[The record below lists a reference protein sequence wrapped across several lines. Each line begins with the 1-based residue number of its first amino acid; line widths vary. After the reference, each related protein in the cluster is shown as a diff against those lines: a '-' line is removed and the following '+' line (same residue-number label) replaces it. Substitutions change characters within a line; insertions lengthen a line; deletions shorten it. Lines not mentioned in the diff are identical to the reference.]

1 MAGVS
6 RLEITEKAEELKQI
20 LARQK
25 TAAGK
30 ERVQLLYLLK
40 TGNAATISQAAAMIG
55 RHRVTAQ
62 KWMQQYQTSGIEP
75 LLEQKHSP
83 GRPRDIPYWA
93 EKALDQKLQQEQ
105 GFNDYQEIVEWLE
118 KSLGIKARYK
128 TVHKLVY
135 YRLKAS
141 PKVTRPKSIK
151 QDKAEAEAFKKT
163 LPPI

>member
-6 RLEITEKAEELKQI
+6 RLEITETAEELKQI

-25 TAAGK
+25 TATGK
-30 ERVQLLYLLK
+30 ERVQVLYLLK
-40 TGNAATISQAAAMIG
+40 TGNAPTLSQAAVMIG

-62 KWMQQYQTSGIEP
+62 KWIQQYQTSPIES
-75 LLEQKHSP
+75 LMEQKQSSA
-83 GRPRDIPYWA
+83 RPRAIPSCA
-93 EKALDQKLQQEQ
+93 EKALDQKLQHEQ

-128 TVHKLVY
+128 TAHKLVY

-141 PKVTRPKSIK
+141 PRLTRPQSIK
-151 QDKAEAEAFKKT
+151 QDKAEIEAFKKT
-163 LPPI
+163 SQST

>member
-6 RLEITEKAEELKQI
+6 RLEITETAEELKQI

-75 LLEQKHSP
+75 LLE
-83 GRPRDIPYWA
+83 
-93 EKALDQKLQQEQ
+93 
-105 GFNDYQEIVEWLE
+105 
-118 KSLGIKARYK
+118 
-128 TVHKLVY
+128 
-135 YRLKAS
+135 
-141 PKVTRPKSIK
+141 
-151 QDKAEAEAFKKT
+151 
-163 LPPI
+163 

>member
-6 RLEITEKAEELKQI
+6 KLEITETAEELKQI

-25 TAAGK
+25 TATGK

-40 TGNAATISQAAAMIG
+40 IGNTATISQASVMIG
-55 RHRVTAQ
+55 RHRVTVQ
-62 KWMQQYQTSGIEP
+62 KWIKQYQTSGIES
-75 LLEQKHSP
+75 LLEQKQSP
-83 GRPRDIPYWA
+83 GRPRAIPSWA
-93 EKALDQKLQQEQ
+93 QKALDQKLQQEQ

-118 KSLGIKARYK
+118 NSLGIKARYK

-141 PKVTRPKSIK
+141 AKVTRPKSIK
-151 QDKAEAEAFKKT
+151 QDKAQAEAFKKT
-163 LPPI
+163 WQPT

>member
-6 RLEITEKAEELKQI
+6 RLEITETAEELKQI